1 MTDNLKDTTLTSER
15 VGSVVTYVDE
25 YGKAHNAIVTRDWSP
40 LSDVPGSVN
49 LVYIVD
55 DVNMTDSCGV
65 QIARA
70 TSVVHQPQQSAHGR
84 YWK

>member
-1 MTDNLKDTTLTSER
+1 VTDNTLTSER
-15 VGSVVTYVDE
+15 VGSAVTYVDE
-25 YGKAHNAIVTRDWSP
+25 YGKPHNAIVTRDWSP
-40 LSDVPGSVN
+40 LPEHPGSVN
-49 LVYIVD
+49 LVYVVD
-55 DVNMTDSCGV
+55 DVSMTDSCGV